1 MRIDNG
7 VVASSGMIV
16 ASWCSLPVVFYFALT
31 VKQRGASKGWPNQTR
46 LCYLYHMLNY
56 VYTKVRCIE
65 PQVADFL
72 IGVWIILIHWPYRTT
87 ERTRS
92 KCYWDLGFSSWD
104 LENSHLESKTLLRGC
119 SDISKRWS
127 SEGASTPSLD
137 SWVPK
142 WETAI
147 QRKDR
152 DMLRPIRCV
161 HSWSM
166 SEFGQIWTSARSTRC
181 IWDWRGFF
189 IG

>member
-1 MRIDNG
+1 MQ
-7 VVASSGMIV
+7 SSCGILLC
-16 ASWCSLPVVFYFALT
+16 ADREAERGFKGLT
-31 VKQRGASKGWPNQTR
+31 QSDQSMLSISYVR
-46 LCYLYHMLNY
+46 LCVYI
-56 VYTKVRCIE
+56 YTKVRCIE
-65 PQVADFL
+65 PPVADFL
-72 IGVWIILIHWPYRTT
+72 IGVWIISIHWPDRTT

-152 DMLRPIRCV
+152 DMLRPIGCV

-166 SEFGQIWTSARSTRC
+166 STFGQIWTSARSTRC